1 MTTLKTVS
9 AAAAVWSL
17 TLMVAPLAH
26 AQGSTAATGS
36 TDIYSTNFQEKFAT
50 DGVTAREPVAGISST
65 DIYSNDFSKAFPSA
79 GSIHGVRDT
88 AAYQGSTDIYSTD
101 FQKGAL

>member
-17 TLMVAPLAH
+17 ALMVAPLAH
-26 AQGSTAATGS
+26 AQASTAATGS
-36 TDIYSTNFQEKFAT
+36 TDIYSTNFQEKFTTA
-50 DGVTAREPVAGISST
+50 GVTASEPSASISST
-65 DIYSNDFSKAFPSA
+65 DIYSSDFSKAFPSA
-79 GSIHGVRDT
+79 GSIHGVQDT
-88 AAYQGSTDIYSTD
+88 AAYHGSTDIYSTD

>member
-17 TLMVAPLAH
+17 TLMLAPLAH

-50 DGVTAREPVAGISST
+50 DGVTAPEPNASTSST
-65 DIYSNDFSKAFPSA
+65 DIYSSDFRKAFPSA
-79 GSIHGVRDT
+79 GATHGVQDT
-88 AAYQGSTDIYSTD
+88 AAYQGPTDIYSPD

>member
-17 TLMVAPLAH
+17 ALMVAPLAY

-50 DGVTAREPVAGISST
+50 DGVTATEPSASTRST
-65 DIYSNDFSKAFPSA
+65 DIYSSDFRQAFASA
-79 GSIHGVRDT
+79 GSTHGVQDT
-88 AAYQGSTDIYSTD
+88 AAYQGSTDSYSTD